1 MNEWSLG
8 QIWDNLIIVQ
18 GRTTFEDEK
27 VAAACTAGES
37 LLEDTRG
44 IKEVHANL
52 VKRSKVDGWQVPEI
66 DYDKRE
72 VVSQRPFN
80 KLDANKVPV
89 YIVNAL
95 MANKCWKSPEKGM
108 EQCWKL
114 PKTEERSGNFV
125 SLAGYCLDSSSSACS
140 GGGSSSDGGSSAYG
154 SAGSSDSYG
163 SSDSSEES
171 STGGSDSVCCAD
183 YDAEDCA
190 YDKEVKHIFIN
201 EAKKLVDKME
211 EMKTRPMCPSWM
223 IHEVELQKDIRKFN
237 KLEKSAVTDVLS
249 NKFSKFGIC

>member
-125 SLAGYCLDSSSSACS
+125 NLADYCLDSSSSACS
-140 GGGSSSDGGSSAYG
+140 GGGSSAYG
-154 SAGSSDSYG
+154 SAGSWDSYG